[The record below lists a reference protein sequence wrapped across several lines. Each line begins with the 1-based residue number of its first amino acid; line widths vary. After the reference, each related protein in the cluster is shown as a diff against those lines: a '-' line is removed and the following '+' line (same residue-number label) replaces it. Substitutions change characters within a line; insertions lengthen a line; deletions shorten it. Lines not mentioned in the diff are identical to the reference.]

1 MASNHLKSYLLEANA
16 NLRPLF
22 YEIVKQCER
31 RNIRYDKQLVTFI
44 MNLVSLDPKFE
55 IYMET
60 LSADRRNHDDFV
72 EECVRILGE
81 DRSPSLVTLKM
92 QLYFLEN
99 FFDRED
105 VVEKHTRNL
114 LNKTAYLLKEIT
126 ENDVITKDEQDDIFS
141 KIIVD
146 IVLNMGLGNPDN
158 KEVINETLKAL
169 NSVMSRSDK
178 AKFVTL
184 DKKDRLMALKDIREI
199 VCGIRIFN
207 KHAGNSTNG
216 ISDLPRILDQ
226 SHESTKSILQIT
238 LCEIMDKVNLLT
250 SALNS
255 SIAYDLRNRTIVT
268 LLPENIS
275 AEDLTNLK
283 DLLVMYRQHEVY
295 TRKLLDELALIKFNI
310 DTCNQEYKAKLVKIH
325 EAVQYRTAI
334 PTDRVFPKF
343 SELTRI
349 WLQFQNYIYLLSEIN
364 QISNTLTNL
373 TEKCLSFDDLA
384 YRLLGES
391 QVQTDSDRLGKTA
404 GKQLILDAEEP
415 NCEIVPYSLAMKV
428 ELLKFCV
435 WHLTEADGV
444 LMPGNVDMG
453 VCQYQ
458 KDCYAFNI
466 PEPVVFFDEDPD
478 KYLFKIVQLARRKI
492 QLITFLEIFYKVQNS
507 YNSQSSD
514 VFRIKAPITCEQEVQ
529 TELHPVPSN
538 IDRQYRW
545 NIWDLR
551 REAIELT
558 NMRMKRTSS
567 CQTTKAKLTQVYPPK
582 VQGTQTRVSRGTE
595 TEERRPRLKKTETP
609 AAPSPLEVYS
619 LTVES
624 LSASSTRRSK

>member
-1 MASNHLKSYLLEANA
+1 MTSNHLKTYLLESNA
-16 NLRPLF
+16 NLKPLF

-31 RNIRYDKQLVTFI
+31 QNIRYDKHLVTFV
-44 MNLVSLDPKFE
+44 MNLLSLDPQFE

-72 EECVRILGE
+72 KECVQRLSE
-81 DRSPSLVTLKM
+81 DRSPALITLKM

-99 FFDRED
+99 FFNRDE
-105 VVEKHTRNL
+105 VVEKHMRNL
-114 LNKTAYLLKEIT
+114 QLKTAHLLKEIT
-126 ENDVITKDEQDDIFS
+126 ENDVITKDEQEEIFN
-141 KIIVD
+141 KIIID
-146 IVLNMGLGNPDN
+146 IVLHMGLGSPDN
-158 KEVINETLKAL
+158 KEVINETMKAL

-184 DKKDRLMALKDIREI
+184 DKKDRLLALKDIREI

-216 ISDLPRILDQ
+216 MSDLPRVLDQ
-226 SHESTKSILQIT
+226 SHDSTKSILQIT

-275 AEDLTNLK
+275 SDDLDNLK

-295 TRKLLDELALIKFNI
+295 TRKLIDELALIKFNI
-310 DTCNQEYKAKLVKIH
+310 DTCNQEYNSKLIKIH
-325 EAVQYRTAI
+325 ESVQYRTAI

-373 TEKCLSFDDLA
+373 TERCLSFDDLA
-384 YRLLGES
+384 YRLLGEC
-391 QVQTDSDRLGKTA
+391 QIHTDVDRLNKTKGKRLLMGVENA
-404 GKQLILDAEEP
+404 
-415 NCEIVPYSLAMKV
+415 CEVVAYSPGMKI

-435 WHLTEADGV
+435 WHLAEANGV
-444 LMPGNVDMG
+444 LMPGNTDMG
-453 VCQYQ
+453 VCQHQ
-458 KDCYAFNI
+458 KDFYAFNI
-466 PEPVVFFDEDPD
+466 PEAAIFFDEDPD
-478 KYLFKIVQLARRKI
+478 KYIFKVVTLARKKI
-492 QLITFLEIFYKVQNS
+492 QLVAFLDIFYKVQTA
-507 YNSQSSD
+507 YNSHSRE
-514 VFRIKAPITCEQEVQ
+514 VFRLKAPVTCEQQIQ

-558 NMRMKRTSS
+558 NLRMKRTSS
-567 CQTTKAKLTQVYPPK
+567 SQTAKVKQTQVYLPK
-582 VQGTQTRVSRGTE
+582 NQGTQTKVNRATE
-595 TEERRPRLKKTETP
+595 TEERRPRIKKPET
-609 AAPSPLEVYS
+609 APSPLQVYS
-619 LTVES
+619 MTVEDFS
-624 LSASSTRRSK
+624 SATMSRIK

>member
-1 MASNHLKSYLLEANA
+1 MASNHLKNYLIEANA

-114 LNKTAYLLKEIT
+114 QNKTAYLLKEIT

-184 DKKDRLMALKDIREI
+184 DRNDRLMALKDIREI

-404 GKQLILDAEEP
+404 GKQLILDVQH
-415 NCEIVPYSLAMKV
+415 NCEIVPYSLSMKV

-507 YNSQSSD
+507 YNSHSSD

-558 NMRMKRTSS
+558 NLRMKRTSS
-567 CQTTKAKLTQVYPPK
+567 SQTTKAKLTQVYPPK
-582 VQGTQTRVSRGTE
+582 AQTTQTRVSRGTE
-595 TEERRPRLKKTETP
+595 TEERRPRLKKSETP
-609 AAPSPLEVYS
+609 PAPSPLEVYA

-624 LSASSTRRSK
+624 LSASSTRRSS

>member
-1 MASNHLKSYLLEANA
+1 MASNHLKTYLLEPNT
-16 NLRPLF
+16 NLKPLL
-22 YEIVKQCER
+22 YEIIKLCER
-31 RNIRYDKQLVTFI
+31 RNIRYDKQLITFI

-72 EECVRILGE
+72 EECVKILAE
-81 DRSPSLVTLKM
+81 DRSPKLITLKM

-99 FFDRED
+99 FFNKDEII
-105 VVEKHTRNL
+105 EKHAKNL
-114 LNKTAYLLKEIT
+114 KSKTAHLLKEIT

-141 KIIVD
+141 KIIID
-146 IVLNMGLGNPDN
+146 IVLNMGLGSPDN
-158 KEVINETLKAL
+158 KEVISETTKAL

-184 DKKDRLMALKDIREI
+184 DRKDRVMALKDIRDI

-216 ISDLPRILDQ
+216 ISDLPRILEQ

-275 AEDLTNLK
+275 AEDLTVLK
-283 DLLVMYRQHEVY
+283 DLLAMYRQHEVY
-295 TRKLLDELALIKFNI
+295 TRKLIDELALIKFNV

-343 SELTRI
+343 SELTQI

-364 QISNTLTNL
+364 QISNTLMNL
-373 TEKCLSFDDLA
+373 TERCLSYDDLA
-384 YRLLGES
+384 YRLLGEC
-391 QVQTDSDRLGKTA
+391 QIQTDMDRLSKSNE
-404 GKQLILDAEEP
+404 KRLLINGE
-415 NCEIVPYSLAMKV
+415 NMCEIVPYTLNMKV
-428 ELLKFCV
+428 ELLKFCA
-435 WHLTEADGV
+435 WHLAEGNGI

-458 KDCYAFNI
+458 KNFYAFNI
-466 PEPVVFFDEDPD
+466 PEPAVFFDEDPD
-478 KYLFKIVQLARRKI
+478 K
-492 QLITFLEIFYKVQNS
+492 
-507 YNSQSSD
+507 
-514 VFRIKAPITCEQEVQ
+514 
-529 TELHPVPSN
+529 
-538 IDRQYRW
+538 
-545 NIWDLR
+545 
-551 REAIELT
+551 
-558 NMRMKRTSS
+558 
-567 CQTTKAKLTQVYPPK
+567 
-582 VQGTQTRVSRGTE
+582 
-595 TEERRPRLKKTETP
+595 
-609 AAPSPLEVYS
+609 
-619 LTVES
+619 
-624 LSASSTRRSK
+624 ST